1 MVLHPVPS
9 VSRLPAGDEL
19 VVVVWVVGI
28 DVVLSVTVDHKLAV
42 VAVAV
47 VVVAVVALA
56 VVAAAVVA
64 AADKDTASILT
75 VLNQAHC

>member
-9 VSRLPAGDEL
+9 VSRLPVGDDL

-28 DVVLSVTVDHKLAV
+28 VVVLSVTMEDKLAV

-47 VVVAVVALA
+47 VAAAVVA
-56 VVAAAVVA
+56 VA
-64 AADKDTASILT
+64 AADKDTASTLT
-75 VLNQAHC
+75 VDFCTVQKNNN